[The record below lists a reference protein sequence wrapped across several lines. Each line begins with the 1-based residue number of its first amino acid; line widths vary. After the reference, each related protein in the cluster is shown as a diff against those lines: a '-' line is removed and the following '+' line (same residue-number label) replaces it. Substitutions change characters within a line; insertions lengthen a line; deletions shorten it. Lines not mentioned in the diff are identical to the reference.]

1 MKTMMQLF
9 AVSMML
15 LFAASVAVAGE
26 FDWIKDF
33 NIQAEA
39 DPSGFRVR
47 LATRFKIGDAT
58 VNAVL
63 SNVEKP
69 ADAYIALR
77 LGEMSKQPTDRV
89 IEEYKSG
96 KGSGWGVIA
105 KNLGIK
111 PGSKEFHAL
120 KNGQDLYKTQDKGAG
135 KTKAKGKKN

>member
-1 MKTMMQLF
+1 MKTMRKLF

-15 LFAASVAVAGE
+15 LFASSIAVAGE

-39 DPSGFRVR
+39 DSSGFRVR

-77 LGEMSKQPTDRV
+77 LGEISKQPTDRI

-96 KGSGWGVIA
+96 KGSGWGVMA

-120 KNGQDLYKTQDKGAG
+120 KNGQDLYKTQDQGTG
-135 KTKAKGKKN
+135 KTKGKGKK

>member
-1 MKTMMQLF
+1 MKTMTKLF

-15 LFAASVAVAGE
+15 LFASSIAVAGE

-39 DPSGFRVR
+39 DSSGFRVR

-69 ADAYIALR
+69 ADAYIAFR
-77 LGEMSKQPTDRV
+77 LGEISQQPTDRI

-96 KGSGWGVIA
+96 KGSGWGVMA

-120 KNGQDLYKTQDKGAG
+120 KNGQDLYKTQDQGTG
-135 KTKAKGKKN
+135 KTKGKGKK